1 MGIKTERFGHNWC
14 GNESAENRY
23 VFDFDL
29 CSVSKGWAQVDT
41 AQDAIYFGTWAHPKQ
56 FKTVSFAEG
65 DTCIK
70 TADTVEEFKTM
81 IEEMVQFYVEHGS
94 WKGIDPGL
102 KEENIQAWREL
113 GLEEY
118 LH

>member
-1 MGIKTERFGHNWC
+1 MEH
-14 GNESAENRY
+14 AEKNPRKIGM
-23 VFDFDL
+23 FSTLIFAQ
-29 CSVSKGWAQVDT
+29 SKRAEAQIDT

-70 TADTVEEFKTM
+70 TADTAEEFKTL
-81 IEEMVQFYVEHGS
+81 IDEMVKFYVEDGS

-102 KEENIQAWREL
+102 DEKNIQAWVDL
-113 GLEEY
+113 GLKSTFA
-118 LH
+118 LID

>member
-1 MGIKTERFGHNWC
+1 MGIKTERFGYGTC
-14 GNESAENRY
+14 GEESAENRY

-29 CSVSKGWAQVDT
+29 CSVKKGWAQVDT
-41 AQDAIYFGTWAHPKQ
+41 AQDASYFGTWAHPKQ

-70 TADTVEEFKTM
+70 TADTAEEFKTL
-81 IEEMVQFYVEHGS
+81 IDEMVKFYIEDGS

-102 KEENIQAWREL
+102 DEKNIQAWVDL
-113 GLEEY
+113 GLASL